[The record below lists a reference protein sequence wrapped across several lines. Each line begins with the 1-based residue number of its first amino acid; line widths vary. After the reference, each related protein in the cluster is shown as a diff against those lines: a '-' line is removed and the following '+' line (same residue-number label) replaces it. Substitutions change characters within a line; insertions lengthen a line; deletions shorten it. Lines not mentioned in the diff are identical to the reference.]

1 MNKRSAMVVAA
12 GVVAA
17 MAAGAISLSAGGS
30 DLAQA
35 DTRAPTPRVRTVHRT
50 ITVHRTA
57 APAPSAVRTIAA
69 PGSSMTTSGGDD
81 PFETENESEQ
91 EFESEDGHQGSSDD
105 AQATFSSS
113 GHGESGDD

>member
-17 MAAGAISLSAGGS
+17 MAAGAISLSATGGS

-35 DTRAPTPRVRTVHRT
+35 ETRARAPHVRTVHRT

-57 APAPSAVRTIAA
+57 APAPSVVRTIAA
-69 PGSSMTTSGGDD
+69 PGSSMTTAGGDD
-81 PFETENESEQ
+81 AFEQENEQ
-91 EFESEDGHQGSSDD
+91 ESESEDGHQGSSDD